1 MLESSDHVQIVA
13 IKVLKEN
20 ATREAEEDFIREV
33 EIMSAFRHD
42 NILSLLGMVVRG
54 NVFYFVEF
62 NILQCQCI
70 EFNLFRYISQN
81 TFFQSNKRD
90 FLFFP
95 KGFEQ
100 IVCISFKISSTY
112 MRDHL

>member
-1 MLESSDHVQIVA
+1 MFENRNKKPKKKHVKGVNLLMLRAFCTYNGAKITDLFTGELLTEGSDQVEIVA

-54 NVFYFVEF
+54 N
-62 NILQCQCI
+62 
-70 EFNLFRYISQN
+70 
-81 TFFQSNKRD
+81 
-90 FLFFP
+90 
-95 KGFEQ
+95 
-100 IVCISFKISSTY
+100 
-112 MRDHL
+112 